1 MKLER
6 LISMIYMLLNNE
18 ILSASAL
25 AEKYNVSQRTIYRD
39 IDAIC
44 AAGIPVVSYQGVNGG
59 YGIMEQYKMDKSLL
73 GSYDVSALITIL
85 HSMSTVF
92 EDERAMDTIQR
103 LQTIDRSANSA
114 SQGLS
119 MDIGSWRSYNESLRL
134 LRRAITD
141 KHVIS
146 FQYISAKNERIH
158 RKVEPLR
165 LMYKFGSWYLYGFC
179 RTRADYREFRISRIS
194 ELSPSAEPFLHQ
206 HSEEHTHGPHLQEQ
220 NPYDRGEQ
228 HPWEP
233 SSDAMEVIL
242 HVSPR
247 ALAKAMDQFYD
258 VQREFYEDGSLRLT
272 FKVQDPDSWWFWS
285 TLLSFGEDIEIIEP
299 AGLRTLMQS
308 KLEKMLQVYTK
319 V

>member
-92 EDERAMDTIQR
+92 EDERALDTIQR

-119 MDIGSWRSYNESLRL
+119 MDIGSWRSYNEILRL

-141 KHVIS
+141 RHVIS
-146 FQYISAKNERIH
+146 FQYISAKNERIY

-179 RTRADYREFRISRIS
+179 RTRNDYREFRISRMS
-194 ELSPSAEPFLHQ
+194 ELSPSAEPFMRQ
-206 HSEEHTHGPHLQEQ
+206 HSEEHTHGPQLQEQ
-220 NPYDRGEQ
+220 
-228 HPWEP
+228 HPDGRSERHNRESLP
-233 SSDAMEVIL
+233 DAVEVVL
-242 HVSPR
+242 HVSPG

-258 VQREFYEDGSLRLT
+258 VQREFHEDGSLRLT
-272 FKVQDPDSWWFWS
+272 FKVNDPDSWWFWS
-285 TLLSFGEDIEIIEP
+285 TLLSFGEEIEIVEP
-299 AGLRTLMQS
+299 ADLRVRMQA
-308 KLEKMLQVYTK
+308 KLEKMLQVYAK

>member
-92 EDERAMDTIQR
+92 EDERALDTIQR
-103 LQTIDRSANSA
+103 LQTIDRSGNTGP
-114 SQGLS
+114 QGLS
-119 MDIGSWRSYNESLRL
+119 MDIGSWRTHNESLRL
-134 LRRAITD
+134 LRGAITNRQT
-141 KHVIS
+141 VA

-165 LMYKFGSWYLYGFC
+165 LMYKFGAWYLYGYC
-179 RTRADYREFRISRIS
+179 RTRQDYREFRISRMS
-194 ELSPSAEPFLHQ
+194 ELTSSAEPFQRNHA
-206 HSEEHTHGPHLQEQ
+206 EEHTQGPGRQASSRDEE
-220 NPYDRGEQ
+220 RRA
-228 HPWEP
+228 WE
-233 SSDAMEVIL
+233 SSPDAREVVL
-242 HVSPR
+242 HVSPN
-247 ALAKAMDQFYD
+247 ALARAMDQFYD
-258 VQREFYEDGSLRLT
+258 VHREFLEDGTLRLT
-272 FKVQDPDSWWFWS
+272 FKVEQPDSWWFWS
-285 TLLSFGEDIEIIEP
+285 TLMSFGDDIEIIEP
-299 AGLRTLMQS
+299 AELRSMMKS
-308 KLEKMLQVYTK
+308 KLQKMLQRYS
-319 V
+319 

>member
-59 YGIMEQYKMDKSLL
+59 YGIMEQYKMDRSLL

-103 LQTIDRSANSA
+103 LQTIDRSGSSA
-114 SQGLS
+114 SRGLS
-119 MDIGSWRSYNESLRL
+119 MDIGSWRSHHESLRL
-134 LRRAITD
+134 LRGAITD
-141 KHVIS
+141 QHVIS
-146 FQYISAKNERIH
+146 FQYISAKNERIY

-165 LMYKFGSWYLYGFC
+165 LMYKYSVWYVYGFC
-179 RTRADYREFRISRIS
+179 RTRADYREFRISRMS
-194 ELSPSAEPFLHQ
+194 ELSASAEPFQ
-206 HSEEHTHGPHLQEQ
+206 RKHSEEHTQGPHLQE
-220 NPYDRGEQ
+220 RQ
-228 HPWEP
+228 HHRNETHAWKA
-233 SSDAMEVIL
+233 SSDGIEVVL
-242 HVSPR
+242 HVSTQ
-247 ALAKAMDQFYD
+247 ALAKAMDHFYD
-258 VQREFYEDGSLRLT
+258 VQREFCEDGSLRLT
-272 FKVQDPDSWWFWS
+272 FKIDHPDSGWLWS

-299 AGLRTLMQS
+299 ASLRTRMQS
-308 KLEKMLQVYTK
+308 KLEKMLRLYAK

>member
-103 LQTIDRSANSA
+103 LQTIDRSGNSA

-119 MDIGSWRSYNESLRL
+119 MDIGSWRSYNERLRL

-146 FQYISAKNERIH
+146 FQYISAKNERIR

-179 RTRADYREFRISRIS
+179 RTRADYREFRIARMS
-194 ELSPSAEPFLHQ
+194 ERAPS
-206 HSEEHTHGPHLQEQ
+206 
-220 NPYDRGEQ
+220 
-228 HPWEP
+228 
-233 SSDAMEVIL
+233 
-242 HVSPR
+242 
-247 ALAKAMDQFYD
+247 
-258 VQREFYEDGSLRLT
+258 
-272 FKVQDPDSWWFWS
+272 
-285 TLLSFGEDIEIIEP
+285 
-299 AGLRTLMQS
+299 
-308 KLEKMLQVYTK
+308 
-319 V
+319 